1 MWTTRTC
8 ISSWDDRL
16 VRENTISLAVALP
29 DFPVVHRVSVASDA
43 SPLLEINC
51 LVLGEPRGHIF
62 PVEIA
67 ATKTVGALKDAIK
80 EKKQHTFQHVDADA
94 LVLWRVSVPD
104 NEDLVETLRDLVDEK
119 SLSPVHGLSKV
130 FSNKPEDGYLHIV
143 VKGPSI
149 ETTEPGEAN
158 DKLMAMVNSV
168 YHISCFISH

>member
-1 MWTTRTC
+1 VF
-8 ISSWDDRL
+8 SNVDDKHL
-16 VRENTISLAVALP
+16 HIVVGCPPGACKCHSLSVFLP
-29 DFPVVHRVSVASDA
+29 DLLPVSHLSVTSD

-51 LVLGEPRGHIF
+51 LVHGEPRSRIF

-67 ATKTVGALKDAIK
+67 STKTVGALKDAIK

-104 NEDLVETLRDLVDEK
+104 NQDLVETLGDLVDEE

-130 FSNKPEDGYLHIV
+130 FSNRPKEEYLHIV

-149 ETTEPGEAN
+149 EAIEPGEAN
-158 DKLMAMVNSV
+158 DKLVAMVNSV
-168 YHISCFISH
+168 YHIS